1 VNDKEPQNSR
11 RRVHMANER
20 TFLAWVR
27 TSIAVMAFGFVVE
40 RFSLFIRE
48 VSSILGKSGDG
59 IPPSHGYSAIIG
71 IILVT
76 LGTLMGALS
85 FIRYR
90 KTEKQIDSDS
100 YRPSLTLDF
109 LVTASVLL
117 IGILLIA
124 YLIYNFVTLGG

>member
-1 VNDKEPQNSR
+1 
-11 RRVHMANER
+11 MANER